1 MKRTAAEPGRLQPVG
16 RKGDPQMPTPTI
28 VLVHGAWADAS
39 SWTGVIQRLQ
49 AAGHDVVALPNTLRG
64 VAADAAVIRTYLD
77 TIDGPVVLVAHSYG
91 GFVITN
97 AATGAQN
104 VKALVYVDAFIPDEG
119 QPALA
124 LVGQASALTPAVTN
138 PTSTFKVVPIPG
150 APPEVVDTYLLPNVV
165 AESFAQDVSAQDA
178 ALIYATQRPGSFAAI
193 AEPSGPPAWK
203 DIPSWAIIGTQDKII
218 TPDSLRSMAEHA
230 GAKITEVDASHVSM
244 VSHPDV
250 VVEVIEQALREVGE
264 LQPA

>member
-1 MKRTAAEPGRLQPVG
+1 MAT
-16 RKGDPQMPTPTI
+16 TPTI

-39 SWTGVIQRLQ
+39 SWTGVIQRLH
-49 AAGHDVVALPNTLRG
+49 ADGHDAVALPNTLRG
-64 VAADAAVIRTYLD
+64 PKADAAIIRNYLD

-119 QPALA
+119 QPA
-124 LVGQASALTPAVTN
+124 VALTGQGSSLVAALTN
-138 PTSTFKVVPIPG
+138 PTAVFKLVPIPG
-150 APPEVVDTYLLPNVV
+150 APPEAPDTYLLPSTVREN
-165 AESFAQDVSAQDA
+165 FAQDVSADEQVV
-178 ALIYATQRPGSFAAI
+178 IHATQRPASFAGL

-203 DIPSWAIIGTQDKII
+203 DIPAWAIIGKQDRII
-218 TPDSLRSMAEHA
+218 DPVSLRAMAENA
-230 GAKITEVDASHVSM
+230 GARITEIDASHVSM
-244 VSHPDV
+244 ISHPEV
-250 VVEVIEQALREVGE
+250 VVNVIKEVLREVGE